1 MRDAVAF
8 FVSIV
13 AYSIAGTF
21 AFMGVQAIAQGSP
34 IVGIL

>member
-1 MRDAVAF
+1 MMDAVAF

-13 AYSIAGTF
+13 AYSVAGGF
-21 AFMGVQAIAQGSP
+21 AFMGIQAIAQGSP